1 MTALAVWLVAMTAI
15 TGLALA
21 ADRRWADRLRPTVLA
36 GAWFVLLLAWL
47 VPFRPALLGGTD
59 GADGS
64 AAAQGAAGGTTLL
77 RVPGIGWT
85 RPDPAAVATPGV
97 DAARWAVVALLAVWA
112 VGAVVEIVRAV
123 LAHHRLRT
131 HVDRWATE
139 VDADLVRALLGGSAG
154 DGRRLPRVVVAP
166 VGVSMV
172 VGVRSPRIVLPMID
186 TDVDLVLR
194 HERAHLRRHDPA
206 QRLVLALV
214 RAVHW
219 WNPVVRRAVAAAV
232 RSSEVACDAT
242 ATQHL
247 GPSGRVR
254 YARAL
259 LTALPSAPVPGR
271 VLVPAL
277 TEGTDVARRITTLF
291 AEGRRHRGVAL
302 LTLGAALVLGVGI
315 PVAASADDGTT
326 PAGCEPG
333 TVVSEDGAQAC
344 ELVDDPAVAAP
355 EGWASESTV
364 SEEPGTAAA
373 SQDATTAERTV
384 AERAAAAEAV
394 ENRESITITESS
406 EGEDTTLVQDL
417 SAYAAQGVT
426 VDADGTPRY
435 LGEPLKALVLD
446 RGDEVL
452 SLVWN
457 DAGSVYLAVEGDTLR
472 VLTDEEVTALF
483 G

>member
-1 MTALAVWLVAMTAI
+1 
-15 TGLALA
+15 
-21 ADRRWADRLRPTVLA
+21 
-36 GAWFVLLLAWL
+36 
-47 VPFRPALLGGTD
+47 
-59 GADGS
+59 
-64 AAAQGAAGGTTLL
+64 
-77 RVPGIGWT
+77 
-85 RPDPAAVATPGV
+85 
-97 DAARWAVVALLAVWA
+97 
-112 VGAVVEIVRAV
+112 
-123 LAHHRLRT
+123 
-131 HVDRWATE
+131 
-139 VDADLVRALLGGSAG
+139 
-154 DGRRLPRVVVAP
+154 
-166 VGVSMV
+166 
-172 VGVRSPRIVLPMID
+172 
-186 TDVDLVLR
+186 
-194 HERAHLRRHDPA
+194 
-206 QRLVLALV
+206 
-214 RAVHW
+214 
-219 WNPVVRRAVAAAV
+219 
-232 RSSEVACDAT
+232 
-242 ATQHL
+242 
-247 GPSGRVR
+247 
-254 YARAL
+254 
-259 LTALPSAPVPGR
+259 
-271 VLVPAL
+271 
-277 TEGTDVARRITTLF
+277 
-291 AEGRRHRGVAL
+291 
-302 LTLGAALVLGVGI
+302 
-315 PVAASADDGTT
+315 
-326 PAGCEPG
+326 
-333 TVVSEDGAQAC
+333 VVSEDGAQAC